1 MCHHG
6 RGDSRFE
13 LGKERE
19 KVVDGKEERVL
30 ADCVQSLLRAD
41 LVDGVKEG
49 SANVRLCSKGHEG
62 GRLGA
67 LGLGG
72 RVGQEGELMFSESAR
87 VGGDKLCS
95 MWNERVVIVEDEVE
109 IVERILYELSPE
121 AVVEEVL
128 VGGGLF
134 GKEEVFAKE

>member
-1 MCHHG
+1 
-6 RGDSRFE
+6 
-13 LGKERE
+13 
-19 KVVDGKEERVL
+19 
-30 ADCVQSLLRAD
+30 
-41 LVDGVKEG
+41 
-49 SANVRLCSKGHEG
+49 
-62 GRLGA
+62 
-67 LGLGG
+67 
-72 RVGQEGELMFSESAR
+72 
-87 VGGDKLCS
+87 